1 MLKRT
6 LLNTQWVF
14 KQVISALKLA
24 CKTFTDRCM
33 VSSKDLKDHLFVKI
47 FQTMLAAPSKC
58 VFKWMFIL
66 LVS

>member
-14 KQVISALKLA
+14 KQVISALKLG

-47 FQTMLAAPSKC
+47 FQTMINEC
-58 VFKWMFIL
+58 VLKWMFIL
-66 LVS
+66 VS